1 MASCRFAQRVALIKN
16 EATLNEELD
25 PSLQIQRLK
34 REVLQLKEQLQ
45 MTGKDSNFGEPISET
60 EKHDLEH
67 RIQVF
72 IKDPDPEVDINLDG
86 DMRKINYVLRRLK
99 KMVNLGPGNGTGP
112 NQVVVNGSS
121 DSDPERAKQFQ
132 ITPDEL
138 IRLKEILEQRD
149 TEIAVLV
156 SFFEFKNIKYSGMSQ
171 QLLTRIKSK
180 DVLIIKNFKS
190 QRFCNL

>member
-99 KMVNLGPGNGTGP
+99 KMVNFGPGNGTGP